1 METILRCALGY
12 YHLMLSFLGIA
23 LGLVLLIAGGALLV
37 RGASEIAAG
46 FGVSPMIVGLTVV
59 GFGTSA
65 PELVV
70 NVVGSL
76 EGAMG
81 IAFGNVVGSNI
92 SNLGLVL
99 GAAAIMSPIAIQG
112 ALVRRE
118 LPLLLLATTMITVMA
133 LDGPLEGRPGLLS
146 RTDAITLMLMFG
158 MFIYI
163 TAMDLMRLRREDAL
177 LANIEE
183 SRNVVAPAKGRYCW
197 LVVVA
202 GFVLLFI
209 GGELTVRNGIAFAS
223 HLGISTTVVGLFV
236 VAVGTSMPELVT
248 SIIAAMRGE
257 SDLALGNIIGS
268 NIFNSLMVLPVSGV
282 IAQVPVPHGGIGDL
296 VWSWVFAAAL
306 IPIFFF
312 GKAYL
317 GRISGFAF
325 LSVYFVYAVVRIQY
339 S

>member
-1 METILRCALGY
+1 MF
-12 YHLMLSFLGIA
+12 SFLGIA

-37 RGASEIAAG
+37 RGASDIASG
-46 FGVSPMIVGLTVV
+46 FGVSPMVVGLTVV
-59 GFGTSA
+59 GFGTSS
-65 PELVV
+65 PELIV
-70 NVVGSL
+70 NVVGAL
-76 EGAMG
+76 EGETG

-118 LPLLLLATTMITVMA
+118 LALLLLATTMITAMA
-133 LDGPLEGRPGLLS
+133 LDGPFEGRPAVIS
-146 RTDAITLMLMFG
+146 RTDAIALMLMFG
-158 MFIYI
+158 MFVYI
-163 TAMDLMRLRREDAL
+163 TAMDLIRLRREDAL
-177 LANIEE
+177 LADIEE
-183 SRNVVAPAKGRYCW
+183 SRIVESSSTGRYSW
-197 LVVVA
+197 LAVVA

-209 GGELTVRNGIAFAS
+209 GGELTVRSGIAFAS
-223 HLGISTTVVGLFV
+223 HIGISTTVVGLFV

-248 SIIAAMRGE
+248 SIIAAKRGE

-282 IAQVPVPHGGIGDL
+282 IAQVPVPEGGISDL
-296 VWSWVFAAAL
+296 VWSWAFAAAL

-325 LSVYFVYAVVRIQY
+325 LLAYFVFAALRILQA
-339 S
+339 

>member
-1 METILRCALGY
+1 MF
-12 YHLMLSFLGIA
+12 SFLGIA

-37 RGASEIAAG
+37 RGASDIASG
-46 FGVSPMIVGLTVV
+46 FGVSPMVVGLTVV
-59 GFGTSA
+59 GFGTSS
-65 PELVV
+65 PELIV
-70 NVVGSL
+70 NVVGAL
-76 EGAMG
+76 EGETG

-118 LPLLLLATTMITVMA
+118 LALLLLATTMITAMA
-133 LDGPLEGRPGLLS
+133 LDGPFEGRPAVIS
-146 RTDAITLMLMFG
+146 RTDAIALMLMFG
-158 MFIYI
+158 MFVYI
-163 TAMDLMRLRREDAL
+163 TAMDLIRLRREDAL
-177 LANIEE
+177 LADIEE
-183 SRNVVAPAKGRYCW
+183 SRIVESSSTGRYSW
-197 LVVVA
+197 FVVVA
-202 GFVLLFI
+202 GFVLLFV
-209 GGELTVRNGIAFAS
+209 GGELTVRSGIAFAS
-223 HLGISTTVVGLFV
+223 HIGISTTVVGLFV

-248 SIIAAMRGE
+248 SIIAAKRGE

-282 IAQVPVPHGGIGDL
+282 IAQVPVPEGGISDL
-296 VWSWVFAAAL
+296 VWSWAFAAAL

-325 LSVYFVYAVVRIQY
+325 LLAYFVFAALRILQA
-339 S
+339 

>member
-1 METILRCALGY
+1 MF
-12 YHLMLSFLGIA
+12 SFLGIA

-37 RGASEIAAG
+37 RGASDIASG
-46 FGVSPMIVGLTVV
+46 FGVSPMVVGLTVV
-59 GFGTSA
+59 GFGTSS
-65 PELVV
+65 PELIV
-70 NVVGSL
+70 NVVGAL
-76 EGAMG
+76 EGETG

-118 LPLLLLATTMITVMA
+118 LALLLLATTMITAMA
-133 LDGPLEGRPGLLS
+133 LDGPFEGRPAVIS
-146 RTDAITLMLMFG
+146 RTDAIALMLMFG
-158 MFIYI
+158 MFVYI
-163 TAMDLMRLRREDAL
+163 TAMDLIRLRREDAL
-177 LANIEE
+177 LADIEE
-183 SRNVVAPAKGRYCW
+183 SGIVESSSTGRYSW
-197 LVVVA
+197 FVVVA
-202 GFVLLFI
+202 GFVLLFV
-209 GGELTVRNGIAFAS
+209 GGELTVRSGIAFAS
-223 HLGISTTVVGLFV
+223 HIGISTTVVGLFV

-248 SIIAAMRGE
+248 SIIAAKRGE

-282 IAQVPVPHGGIGDL
+282 IAQVPVPEGGISDL
-296 VWSWVFAAAL
+296 VWSWAFAAAL

-325 LSVYFVYAVVRIQY
+325 LLAYFVFAALRILQA
-339 S
+339 

>member
-1 METILRCALGY
+1 MF
-12 YHLMLSFLGIA
+12 SFLGIA
-23 LGLVLLIAGGALLV
+23 LGLILLIAGGGLLV

-59 GFGTSA
+59 GFGTSS
-65 PELVV
+65 PELIV
-70 NVVGSL
+70 NVVGAL
-76 EGAMG
+76 EGATG

-118 LPLLLLATTMITVMA
+118 LPLLLLVTTMITVMA
-133 LDGPLEGRPGLLS
+133 LDGPLEGRPGVLG
-146 RTDAITLMLMFG
+146 RTDAIALMLMFC

-163 TAMDLMRLRREDAL
+163 TALDLMRLRRNDAL
-177 LANIEE
+177 LADIEE
-183 SRNVVAPAKGRYCW
+183 SPIVNTPSKGRYCW
-197 LVVVA
+197 LVVTA
-202 GFVLLFI
+202 GFVLLFF
-209 GGELTVRNGIAFAS
+209 GGEMTVRNGIAFAN
-223 HLGISTTVVGLFV
+223 HIGISTTIVGLFV

-268 NIFNSLMVLPVSGV
+268 NIFNSLMVLPLSGV
-282 IAQVPVPHGGIGDL
+282 ITQIPVPHGGVSDL
-296 VWSWVFAAAL
+296 LWSWVFAVAL

-325 LSVYFVYAVVRIQY
+325 LLAYFVYAALRIGHA

>member
-1 METILRCALGY
+1 MF
-12 YHLMLSFLGIA
+12 SFLGIA
-23 LGLVLLIAGGALLV
+23 LGLMLLIAGGALLV

-59 GFGTSA
+59 GFGTSS

-70 NVVGSL
+70 NVVGAL
-76 EGAMG
+76 EGATD

-118 LPLLLLATTMITVMA
+118 LPLLLLVTTMITVMA
-133 LDGPLEGRPGLLS
+133 LDGPLEGKPGVLS
-146 RTDAITLMLMFG
+146 RTDAIALMLMFCL
-158 MFIYI
+158 FIYI
-163 TAMDLMRLRREDAL
+163 TALDLIRLRREDSL
-177 LANIEE
+177 LADIEE
-183 SRNVVAPAKGRYCW
+183 SPFVIKPSKSRSRW

-202 GFVLLFI
+202 GFVLLFV
-209 GGELTVRNGIAFAS
+209 GGELTVRNGIAFAN
-223 HLGISTTVVGLFV
+223 HIGISTTIVGLFV

-282 IAQVPVPHGGIGDL
+282 ITQIPVPHGGVSDL
-296 VWSWVFAAAL
+296 LWSWVFAAAL

-325 LSVYFVYAVVRIQY
+325 LLAYFVYAVLRIGY
-339 S
+339 V